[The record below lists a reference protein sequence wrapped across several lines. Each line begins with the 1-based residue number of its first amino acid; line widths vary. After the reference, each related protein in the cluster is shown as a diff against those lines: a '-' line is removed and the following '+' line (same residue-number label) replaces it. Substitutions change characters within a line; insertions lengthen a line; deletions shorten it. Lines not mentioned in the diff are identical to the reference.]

1 MSWAGFL
8 QVLLQQHLAAG
19 CLGRVGGRSVLQ
31 VRPTSTLSA
40 TSLLPGS
47 VSSRNPVCPHTPAG
61 QHFCPHTCRFHQ
73 CGGCLLAPLP
83 VTGSAYAATL
93 CCLQSVA
100 GLLDAQACAAE
111 GLQPRLAAEAGLQA
125 LRACAGELPAFEQ
138 LWAHLQLGQRLQALR
153 QPGLPSHAGTHSAL
167 PAVALRGS
175 LPVPSSPF
183 SSRAGRSTLVG
194 SRHLAS
200 THEGTGSWVM
210 YAVRSTYHFCRRGDQ
225 QMLLTAGWELGEAAA
240 QTLDWLQLCRW
251 RQLPTTCCSSL
262 NAAEL
267 GSVTGV
273 MAASKVAA
281 QAAADP
287 GMRDPTR
294 WWLGAQEVGQFPPA
308 KVHLATTCRWSQ
320 ASCHASHILIRFIDN
335 KLTCMLHMTPLR

>member
-31 VRPTSTLSA
+31 VCPTSTLST

-47 VSSRNPVCPHTPAG
+47 VSSRDPVCPHPPAG
-61 QHFCPHTCRFHQ
+61 QHPCPHTCRFYQ
-73 CGGCLLAPLP
+73 CGLLAPLP
-83 VTGSAYAATL
+83 VTGSACAATL

-111 GLQPRLAAEAGLQA
+111 GLQPRLAAVAGLQA

-153 QPGLPSHAGTHSAL
+153 QPGLPSHAAIHSAL

-183 SSRAGRSTLVG
+183 SSRAGQPRLAG
-194 SRHLAS
+194 SRHLATKALAAELCMPYNQPTAFVGELTS
-200 THEGTGSWVM
+200 
-210 YAVRSTYHFCRRGDQ
+210 RC
-225 QMLLTAGWELGEAAA
+225 LLTAGWELGEAAA
-240 QTLDWLQLCRW
+240 QTLDWLQSCQW

-262 NAAEL
+262 DAAEL
-267 GSVTGV
+267 GSETGV
-273 MAASKVAA
+273 MAASKVAT

-294 WWLGAQEVGQFPPA
+294 WWLGAQEVGQVPPA
-308 KVHLATTCRWSQ
+308 KGHPATTCTWSQ
-320 ASCHASHILIRFIDN
+320 ASCHASHISIRLFDN
-335 KLTCMLHMTPLR
+335 KLTCMLHMTPLH